1 METVGLGQLGYQT
14 DHAQKSPQTLA
25 LMQARLYA
33 RLQKMLFCT
42 NEDGQ
47 KHECGIVSD
56 SLCPFYFFNVLTT
69 PEEKPAVD
77 MSDISSEDSGS
88 NNTVYNNVYL
98 WRSLPWVHHNKIH
111 ILDAAP
117 FHCLHKR
124 SMLLY
129 SRFTFCVLH
138 CILRSYKRGRWRT
151 VCQVQQR
158 LTPCM
163 ILSCMENLQSN
174 MPSVSIQKKRY

>member
-1 METVGLGQLGYQT
+1 MVEVQDFRTITHHFEGIYRIYLNLIVIKLKDVSMETVGLGKLGYQT

-98 WRSLPWVHHNKIH
+98 
-111 ILDAAP
+111 
-117 FHCLHKR
+117 
-124 SMLLY
+124 
-129 SRFTFCVLH
+129 
-138 CILRSYKRGRWRT
+138 
-151 VCQVQQR
+151 
-158 LTPCM
+158 
-163 ILSCMENLQSN
+163 
-174 MPSVSIQKKRY
+174 